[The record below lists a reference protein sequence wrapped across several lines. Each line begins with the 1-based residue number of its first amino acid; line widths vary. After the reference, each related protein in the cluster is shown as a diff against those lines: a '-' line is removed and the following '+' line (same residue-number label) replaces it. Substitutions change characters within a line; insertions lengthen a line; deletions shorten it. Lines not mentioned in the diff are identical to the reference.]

1 MRRFWQAADPG
12 TGPAQILSED
22 HEALL
27 VERATQGDKKAI
39 AELYGCHVESIYR
52 YTVSRVRDETVA
64 EDLTA
69 QVFVGMLEGLP
80 MYQPRGRPFV
90 CWLYRMAC
98 ARTADHWRKTQRRVE
113 VDLDER
119 TIASQDRP
127 GARLEAEEDWL
138 TAMDLL
144 AQLSDDQQDVLI
156 LRFVGEMSLAE
167 VAETLAKSVG
177 ATKALQHRAL
187 ASLSRLL
194 ERQRNS
200 RRDDW

>member
-1 MRRFWQAADPG
+1 MKKYGQEDSGAAAASP
-12 TGPAQILSED
+12 TE

-27 VERATQGDKKAI
+27 VQRATRGDKKAI
-39 AELYGCHVESIYR
+39 GELYGLHVEAIYR
-52 YTVSRVRDETVA
+52 YIFSRVKDRTVA

-80 MYQPRGRPFV
+80 TYEPRGKRFL
-90 CWLYRMAC
+90 CWLYRIAC
-98 ARTADHWRKTQRRVE
+98 ARTADYWRQQQRRHE
-113 VDLDER
+113 VLLDDSWP
-119 TIASQDRP
+119 ASQARP
-127 GARLEAEEDWL
+127 GELLEAEADWL
-138 TAMDLL
+138 TAINLL

-194 ERQRNS
+194 LRQR
-200 RRDDW
+200 DGGCDE

>member
-1 MRRFWQAADPG
+1 MKKVRQAGEPG
-12 TGPAQILSED
+12 AGPAETLLWE

-27 VERATQGDKKAI
+27 VERATRGDKKAV
-39 AELYGCHVESIYR
+39 AELYGCHVEAVYR
-52 YTVSRVRDETVA
+52 YVASRVRDKAVA

-80 MYQPRGRPFV
+80 TYQPRGKPFL
-90 CWLYRMAC
+90 CWLYRIAC
-98 ARTADHWRKTQRRVE
+98 ARTADYWRKVQRRKE
-113 VDLDER
+113 VDLDESWV
-119 TIASQDRP
+119 ASQDRP
-127 GARLEAEEDWL
+127 EALLEAEADWL

-156 LRFVGEMSLAE
+156 LRFVGELSLVE

-194 ERQRNS
+194 EHQRRS
-200 RRDDW
+200 GRHE